1 MYVTSVGGDDD
12 HCLIFVGEGID
23 LDGGCGGD
31 CLHKNIV
38 FPVDLPKLTWTES
51 PSAKLAKGEIS
62 HNEVFY
68 FLILHT
74 YCTFYK

>member
-38 FPVDLPKLTWTES
+38 FPVDPPKLTGTES
-51 PSAKLAKGEIS
+51 PSAK
-62 HNEVFY
+62 
-68 FLILHT
+68 
-74 YCTFYK
+74 